1 MEQAIFTNM
10 CMVYDG
16 QGNILVQNRV
26 KSDWAGITFPG
37 GHVERGESFVES
49 TVREVREETGLNI
62 WNLQL
67 CGVKQFQTNEGARYV
82 VMLYK
87 TNCFSGQLTA
97 SEEGEVYWIKADK
110 LHEYKLAPGFDEMF
124 EVFIKEYMSE
134 CYYTKQG
141 GELRL
146 KLL

>member
-1 MEQAIFTNM
+1 MEQESFTNM

-26 KSDWAGITFPG
+26 KSDWVGITFLG
-37 GHVERGESFVES
+37 GHVERGGSFGES

-110 LHEYKLAPGFDEMF
+110 LHEYKLTLGFDERF
-124 EVFIKEYMSE
+124 EVFIREYMIE
-134 CYYTKQG
+134 CYYTKE
-141 GELRL
+141 GEKLKL